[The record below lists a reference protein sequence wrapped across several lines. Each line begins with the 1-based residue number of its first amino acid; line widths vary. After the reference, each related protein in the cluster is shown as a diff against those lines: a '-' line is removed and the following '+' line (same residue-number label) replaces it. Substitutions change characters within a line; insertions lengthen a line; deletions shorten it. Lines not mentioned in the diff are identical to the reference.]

1 MGSIIHIK
9 TNPSLSPKHIEFNKL
24 VQSIEKLRAE
34 LANEEQKLEV
44 FTDYYIKN
52 ILPVNDD
59 HNRVK
64 LDMVIALDELS
75 ENSRLPKSVIDEL
88 EIIIPEILV
97 EVFQSISP
105 DEKTKAIYE
114 KWTDLNYDEMVKSEK
129 EEHLEKLSDFM
140 SSMGI
145 DLDVDDLDFDD
156 PESE

>member
-64 LDMVIALDELS
+64 
-75 ENSRLPKSVIDEL
+75 L